1 MHNIQWYIIY
11 IVTFTFILILLL
23 TLITTI
29 KILVTFN
36 PQESLARWV
45 LCTSYRWWNWGL
57 GRLKG
62 QSQWFGSPSLHHL
75 EGLLKRRAGLHLRN
89 LWFSIFWSHFRKTT
103 VLWTYSKTLHFS
115 VYNTLV
121 SYYLGV
127 SYYLTVYLVK
137 IQWNILF
144 VCLKTLCTGV
154 GHDTYSMFKL
164 YRRKAAL
171 YWEKRPNERS
181 DNKTFGAGWWGRGNL
196 RGIWTRLTSMC
207 FPTCLILCRQPA
219 LLKIMDI
226 RNRRDP
232 YCHLFHHPVSLGTLF
247 GVLFISTEITSSWK
261 MREWDI

>member
-1 MHNIQWYIIY
+1 MFQFFSWPFPIFFETLSSADLYDS
-11 IVTFTFILILLL
+11 TFSWL
-23 TLITTI
+23 
-29 KILVTFN
+29 
-36 PQESLARWV
+36 S
-45 LCTSYRWWNWGL
+45 SYF
-57 GRLKG
+57 
-62 QSQWFGSPSLHHL
+62 SSCS
-75 EGLLKRRAGLHLRN
+75 
-89 LWFSIFWSHFRKTT
+89 FSISFANSFISTWP
-103 VLWTYSKTLHFS
+103 V
-115 VYNTLV
+115 N
-121 SYYLGV
+121 LGV
-127 SYYLTVYLVK
+127 SYYLTVYLMK

-164 YRRKAAL
+164 YRRKAGL

-181 DNKTFGAGWWGRGNL
+181 DNKTFGAGWWERGNL
-196 RGIWTRLTSMC
+196 WGIWTRLTSMC